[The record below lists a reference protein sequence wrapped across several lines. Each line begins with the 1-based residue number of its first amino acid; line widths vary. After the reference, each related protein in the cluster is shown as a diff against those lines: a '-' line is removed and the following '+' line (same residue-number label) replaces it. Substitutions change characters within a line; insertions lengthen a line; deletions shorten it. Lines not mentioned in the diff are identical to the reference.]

1 MNRVANDQPA
11 PAGDATGGAAAP
23 LPTPAR
29 YDRAWLATAYNA
41 LSPLKGTAFSA
52 RYSGYFPESI
62 RNTLP
67 PSAPRDSTE
76 SSAAR
81 ASNPGTITARHRAK
95 PDLPTPAM
103 LPTARRFPLATE
115 SPI

>member
-11 PAGDATGGAAAP
+11 PAGDATGAAAP
-23 LPTPAR
+23 LPTPAQ

-76 SSAAR
+76 STAAR
-81 ASNPGTITARHRAK
+81 ASNPGTITAAIVPSQTARR
-95 PDLPTPAM
+95 PPCP
-103 LPTARRFPLATE
+103 PTARRFPLATE